1 MIDCPLPPQSSK
13 ATMSAQPSTLVIDGR
28 TARPVALNISTSDT
42 ATPTVV
48 ANQHATISRNHA
60 IAIRSSSI
68 NTNTSPTTGCPRRR
82 PRSSRR
88 RQHQQNDPQH
98 RRHLRHPARL
108 TFNTLATTKAALAP
122 SARRRQRLPRHQQRP
137 SNNML
142 HRQQHGQLHAST
154 HMQIFTNM

>member
-42 ATPTVV
+42 VTPTVV

-68 NTNTSPTTGCPRRR
+68 NTNTSPTTGCPR
-82 PRSSRR
+82 P
-88 RQHQQNDPQH
+88 
-98 RRHLRHPARL
+98 
-108 TFNTLATTKAALAP
+108 ALAP
-122 SARRRQRLPRHQQRP
+122 SARRHQHLPRHQQRP